1 MNLLDLQFW
10 YQQQRVLGLIGIVI
24 GLGAWGMEFAG
35 AVYVCPYCRVQ
46 RTVILLLGC
55 VMLLPSPRHW
65 ITKYVA
71 SVVGFL
77 GAVVAV
83 NQNFMGWVKISKGEF
98 AFNEN
103 LFCSRPDRS
112 LSYWR
117 NSGSYWAALLR
128 LSKYAPDQF
137 IPAMPRLLGRQVNF
151 GQHFN
156 ALTRAKSSP
165 PLTRKNVCLPPST
178 TSSLPSLIC

>member
-1 MNLLDLQFW
+1 MSLLDLHFW
-10 YQQQRVLGLIGIVI
+10 YRQQRVLGVISIVI

-65 ITKYVA
+65 IAKYVA

-83 NQNFMGWVKISKGEF
+83 NQNFMGWAKISKGEF

-103 LFCSRPDRS
+103 LFIDPFLLSTGSLFIILGQLWLILGSSATPIQRP
-112 LSYWR
+112 
-117 NSGSYWAALLR
+117 
-128 LSKYAPDQF
+128 
-137 IPAMPRLLGRQVNF
+137 
-151 GQHFN
+151 
-156 ALTRAKSSP
+156 T
-165 PLTRKNVCLPPST
+165 
-178 TSSLPSLIC
+178 

>member
-10 YQQQRVLGLIGIVI
+10 YRQQRILGVIGIVI

-55 VMLLPSPRHW
+55 AMLLPSPRHW
-65 ITKYVA
+65 IAKYAA

-98 AFNEN
+98 TFNES
-103 LFCSRPDRS
+103 LFVDPFLLSTGSLFIILAQIWLILGSSATPIQSR
-112 LSYWR
+112 
-117 NSGSYWAALLR
+117 
-128 LSKYAPDQF
+128 
-137 IPAMPRLLGRQVNF
+137 
-151 GQHFN
+151 
-156 ALTRAKSSP
+156 T
-165 PLTRKNVCLPPST
+165 
-178 TSSLPSLIC
+178 

>member
-1 MNLLDLQFW
+1 MNLLDLHFW
-10 YQQQRVLGLIGIVI
+10 YRQQRVLGVISIVI

-55 VMLLPSPRHW
+55 IMLLPSPRHW
-65 ITKYVA
+65 IAKYVA
-71 SVVGFL
+71 SEVGFL

-103 LFCSRPDRS
+103 LFIDPFLLSTGSLFIILAQLWLILGSSR
-112 LSYWR
+112 
-117 NSGSYWAALLR
+117 
-128 LSKYAPDQF
+128 APT
-137 IPAMPRLLGRQVNF
+137 
-151 GQHFN
+151 HE
-156 ALTRAKSSP
+156 
-165 PLTRKNVCLPPST
+165 
-178 TSSLPSLIC
+178 